1 MNVIGK
7 LRAHRLRPL
16 IHNQKQF
23 YDRDW
28 SPAEIRAWQLDQF
41 NEQWQIIQ
49 QNVPYFARL
58 ARERSLPERFDSWMQ
73 FREELPV
80 VNRDTVQ
87 EHGDALANTTSSP
100 DFRRVTG
107 GSTGEPVQIP
117 AWSSEQKYEQ
127 RDYWYARDW
136 YGITPADRLF
146 LLWGHSHAFGEGIA
160 GWWKKRKRQLKD
172 WLLGYHRFSAYD
184 MSQEALKA
192 AGEALVEMEPDYV
205 LGYSTAL
212 DKWAR
217 ATQNRRRD
225 YHALNLKA
233 VIATA
238 ESYPRADSPG
248 VIEETFGAPVVME
261 YGTVETGP
269 IAYQAPQ
276 EDFQIFWR
284 DYKIEGEKTDLAD
297 GAYEIFVTS
306 LYPRCFPLIRYRI
319 GDLVRENPSSPRFD
333 QTLSSILGR
342 CNDYIEL
349 EGGRRIHSE
358 AITHAVK
365 DIPAVRAYQVHQR
378 VDGSIT
384 MYYVGENQEGL
395 EERAREMITQRFAE
409 VDPELQKIELE
420 RVSALE
426 QTPAGKQ
433 KRVVREGA
441 ERE

>member
-146 LLWGHSHAFGEGIA
+146 LLWGHSHIFREGIQ
-160 GWWKKRKRQLKD
+160 GRWDELKRGIKD

-184 MSQEALKA
+184 LSESALREAADELLSVRPEYVIGYSEALDRLARMNKDRA
-192 AGEALVEMEPDYV
+192 DKLRQ
-205 LGYSTAL
+205 L
-212 DKWAR
+212 D
-217 ATQNRRRD
+217 
-225 YHALNLKA
+225 LKA
-233 VIATA
+233 IIATA
-238 ESYPRADSPG
+238 ESFPRNDSADI
-248 VIEETFGAPVVME
+248 IEDVFEVPVVME
-261 YGTVETGP
+261 YGTAETGP
-269 IAYQAPQ
+269 IAHQRP
-276 EDFQIFWR
+276 DGSFQIFWR
-284 DYKIEGEKTDLAD
+284 HYKVEGRQSESLENT
-297 GAYEIFVTS
+297 YEIFITT
-306 LYPRCFPLIRYRI
+306 LYPRCFPLVRYRV
-319 GDLVRENPSSPRFD
+319 GDLIYKDPNRKSFNQKV
-333 QTLSSILGR
+333 SSIVGR
-342 CNDYIEL
+342 SNDYIETQ
-349 EGGRRIHSE
+349 GGRRIHS
-358 AITHAVK
+358 IVFKHALEDLEEVK
-365 DIPAVRAYQVHQR
+365 SYQVVSEH
-378 VDGSIT
+378 
-384 MYYVGENQEGL
+384 GEIEVRCIFSSKVNKIDKIKKKIKNRINNLKKGL
-395 EERAREMITQRFAE
+395 GGILVT
-409 VDPELQKIELE
+409 KKSELE
-420 RVSALE
+420 K
-426 QTPAGKQ
+426 TKAGKVKKVIQ
-433 KRVVREGA
+433 K
-441 ERE
+441 